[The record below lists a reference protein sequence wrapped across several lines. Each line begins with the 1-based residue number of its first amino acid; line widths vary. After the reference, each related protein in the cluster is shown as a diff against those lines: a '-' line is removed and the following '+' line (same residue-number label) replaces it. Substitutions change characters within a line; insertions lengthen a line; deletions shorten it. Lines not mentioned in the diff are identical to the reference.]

1 MKYMFALL
9 LGLIS
14 MSLLANPMTTHEILT
29 LVHQVNLLQNQAMLR
44 QSTQADVDAL
54 FALYSADFSYVHHK
68 HGGVYSREHL
78 YRNINKAI
86 SHQLFKD
93 AQARYVIESILP
105 GENAA
110 AVRRLEQTGA
120 RGPHLSLFE
129 FADGKVKRI
138 TEYW

>member
-1 MKYMFALL
+1 MKKLIALL
-9 LGLIS
+9 FSLLS
-14 MSLLANPMTTHEILT
+14 MPLLANPMTSNEILL

-86 SHQLFKD
+86 SHKLFKN
-93 AQARYVIESILP
+93 AEARYVIESILP

-110 AVRRLEQTGA
+110 AVRRFEQTGA
-120 RGPHLSLFE
+120 KGQHLSLFE

>member
-9 LGLIS
+9 LALIS
-14 MSLLANPMTTHEILT
+14 MPLLANPMTTQQILT
-29 LVHQVNLLQNQAMLR
+29 LVHQVNLLQNQAMLK

-86 SHQLFKD
+86 SKKLFKD
-93 AQARYVIESILP
+93 TEARYVIESILP

-110 AVRRLEQTGA
+110 AVLRLEQTGA
-120 RGPHLSLFE
+120 KGQHLSLFE
-129 FADGKVKRI
+129 FADGKVQRI